1 MSTSSLI
8 PIDTIDLAKAA
19 EQIRP
24 GDSPLADLLEAV
36 ADVDDEALH
45 SMVEWPSGET
55 ECIEGCTPCTAKY
68 AAQTVAAAYLRAL
81 AEQETTA

>member
-8 PIDTIDLAKAA
+8 PVDTIDLAQAA
-19 EQIRP
+19 DKIRP
-24 GDSPLADLLEAV
+24 ADSLLADLLEAV

-55 ECIEGCTPCTAKY
+55 ECIEGCTPCVAKY
-68 AAQTVAAAYLRAL
+68 AAQAVAAAYLRAL
-81 AEQETTA
+81 AKQEVAR